1 MATAAPNRQMTLIT
15 RRSLRSTNE
24 GNSVAQW
31 ETKYFF
37 VRVGGGDETK
47 FVWWN
52 KTKEER
58 DQMAVS
64 RIRLHPGACRLS
76 AATPQTAQASRLIL
90 IDLSEYFNHFQRR
103 EF

>member
-37 VRVGGGDETK
+37 VRVGGGGMKQNLFDEIKQKRSVTK
-47 FVWWN
+47 WPSH
-52 KTKEER
+52 
-58 DQMAVS
+58 AS
-64 RIRLHPGACRLS
+64 GYIRAPVV
-76 AATPQTAQASRLIL
+76 
-90 IDLSEYFNHFQRR
+90 FQPRHR
-103 EF
+103 KQLKLLV